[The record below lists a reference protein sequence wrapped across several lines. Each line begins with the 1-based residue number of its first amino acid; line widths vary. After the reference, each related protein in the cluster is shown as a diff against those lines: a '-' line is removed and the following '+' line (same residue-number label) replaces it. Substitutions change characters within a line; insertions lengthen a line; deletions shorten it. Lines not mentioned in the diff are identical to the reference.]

1 MLEQVCF
8 LLECHL
14 TNITS
19 MLKSSLFEMKASLVL
34 LHIVFACKFQCT
46 VVTFI
51 LFAIMDRNLVSFE
64 ISLSN
69 KFTIALVT
77 PKIVGRLFLG
87 WLNILVAVFK
97 QRSIKSFLIGF
108 ESFFLPSF
116 GAAIDFLHTEIAS
129 TTQLALELVAGVN

>member
-14 TNITS
+14 TNITL

-51 LFAIMDRNLVSFE
+51 LFAIMDRNLVSFK
-64 ISLSN
+64 ISLSH
-69 KFTIALVT
+69 KVTIALIT
-77 PKIVGRLFLG
+77 RKLIGRLLLG
-87 WLNILVAVFK
+87 WLHFLVVVFK

-108 ESFFLPSF
+108 WIISSHFSDDE
-116 GAAIDFLHTEIAS
+116 GRMWDVIQYI
-129 TTQLALELVAGVN
+129 